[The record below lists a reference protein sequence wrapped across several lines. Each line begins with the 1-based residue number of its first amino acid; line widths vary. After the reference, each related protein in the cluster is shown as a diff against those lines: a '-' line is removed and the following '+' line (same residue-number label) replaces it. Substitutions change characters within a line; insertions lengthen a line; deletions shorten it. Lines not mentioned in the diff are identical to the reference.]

1 MKGLARLICLA
12 VLATPAMSQDLD
24 YDPTVLA
31 TCLAQSDKASRH
43 SCIGAAS
50 RACSETDAGRSTV
63 GLGYCFS
70 SEWEQWDAALNTAYQ
85 RLIVQSRERDADYE
99 GATFQIKPS
108 VPALRDMQRAWIG
121 FRDAACTFEA
131 TRWGGGTGAG
141 PASVECMMIMTVQQ
155 TLFLQSKIF
164 Q

>member
-1 MKGLARLICLA
+1 MKGFAFLICLA
-12 VLATPAMSQDLD
+12 VLTTPTLAQDLD
-24 YDPTVLA
+24 YDPTVLE
-31 TCLAQSDKASRH
+31 TCLAQSDKTSQH
-43 SCIGAAS
+43 SCIGVAS

-85 RLIVQSRERDADYE
+85 RLIVQSREQDADYE
-99 GATFQIKPS
+99 EATFQITPS

-141 PASVECMMIMTVQQ
+141 PASAECMMTITAQQ
-155 TLFLQSKIF
+155 TLFLQSKIY